1 MSFSPAVGRWAYTFE
16 IMVSKIFPAGAGW
29 QFASTAVDFDP
40 STADFAL
47 VTGLGDA
54 TGVVL
59 GHVAYKTIQR
69 VVAPWHV
76 PSMKEELGVAAWLG
90 GAAFCAG
97 TAWQPIV
104 NAVEAPFAI
113 TAAAT
118 GIGCALAFFGGL
130 RAGRVVFPWMPDGTT
145 TNSWQDVGLAMSIG
159 GATGAFVSTDAA
171 FVTDPTYPST
181 APTILA
187 SDAVSTQCIKA
198 GTSTFVGFGA
208 VGVTQNV
215 LCSPGG
221 HWMDHNNPY
230 TQPKA

>member
-1 MSFSPAVGRWAYTFE
+1 M
-16 IMVSKIFPAGAGW
+16 ISKIFPAGAGW
-29 QFASTAVDFDP
+29 QLASTAIDFDP

-54 TGVVL
+54 MGVVL
-59 GHVAYKTIQR
+59 GHVAYKSVQR
-69 VVAPWHV
+69 VAAPWHV
-76 PSMKEELGVAAWLG
+76 PSLRQELGVAAWLG

-118 GIGCALAFFGGL
+118 GIGCALAFYGGL
-130 RAGRVVFPWMPDGTT
+130 RAGRVTMPWIPDGDA
-145 TNSWQDVGLAMSIG
+145 TNSWQDLGLAISIG

-171 FVTDPTYPST
+171 FLADPTYPSGV

-198 GTSTFVGFGA
+198 GASTFVGFGTL
-208 VGVTQNV
+208 GVAQNL
-215 LCSPGG
+215 LCSPGK
-221 HWMDHNNPY
+221 HWMDGNNPY
-230 TQPKA
+230 A